1 MTVPIP
7 VTETTITTEWGTQVA
22 TDVNG
27 LLSRATALEGINA
40 GTRLTTAEGDIDA
53 LQANAAVIGARNG
66 HTYNPGQ
73 VIASGGACQF
83 DVENYR
89 SGITAAE
96 DYSGWTTVTAG
107 VYAISWGVQLGESTF
122 GTGLVIQ
129 TVQRAG
135 SVRHSSNGWSYGSW
149 GGFIPA
155 GHLIKVI
162 YVGGTTVTYLDA
174 FIDIFRVA
182 QGG

>member
-1 MTVPIP
+1 MTVSIP
-7 VTETTITTEWGTQVA
+7 TTETTITTEWGTQVA
-22 TDVNG
+22 NDVNG

-40 GTRLTTAEGDIDA
+40 DARLDAAEGDIDT
-53 LQANAAVIGARNG
+53 LQANAAVIGARNT
-66 HTYNPGQ
+66 HTYNAGQ
-73 VIASGGACQF
+73 VIAAGGSCQF
-83 DVENYR
+83 DVQQYR

-96 DYSGWTTVTAG
+96 DFSGWTVVTAG
-107 VYAISWGVQLGESTF
+107 VYSISWGVQLGETTY

-135 SVRHSSNGWSYGSW
+135 SARHSSNGWSYGSW
-149 GGFIPA
+149 TGFIPA
-155 GHLIKVI
+155 GHAIKVI